1 MTLQFDFPVDT
12 AKERT
17 YALYALFSC
26 GFKFFAANF
35 ALDAALYSLYFFS
48 ELVGGSQPGPHFM
61 HDSRH
66 MHELFL
72 SYEFLLDVS

>member
-12 AKERT
+12 AKELRH
-17 YALYALFSC
+17 FSC
-26 GFKFFAANF
+26 AFKFFAANF
-35 ALDAALYSLYFFS
+35 ALDAVHYNLYFFS

-72 SYEFLLDVS
+72 SHEFLLDVS